1 VSEGGRVQ
9 RINIDAEAVM
19 VGVRLKI
26 ARGSAVLESLL
37 NHVSKALE
45 ESTIGNLRPNDDG
58 TWSAFFA
65 LHEPP
70 SPGWGLLLGDVAHN
84 LRSALDNLITVLV
97 VRNGH
102 QPRRSNGF
110 PVYIDES
117 QWLNKVASRYP
128 TDGPL
133 ANVSQQD
140 YDRIA
145 ALQPFVGRNTEEAG
159 LTPLGALTRISNADK
174 HGAIHA
180 SMTYQP
186 DVKQS
191 LVEVQP
197 PVPVEIIW
205 TPPPFTPIE
214 DGAEMT
220 RIRFLDEMP
229 PGVMVGINWPLAVM
243 FVDYKGRKIR
253 TGELL
258 DIPGEVIRVV
268 GTWDDQM
275 RKLAATID

>member
-1 VSEGGRVQ
+1 MD
-9 RINIDAEAVM
+9 IAADAVM
-19 VGVRLKI
+19 EGVRRKI

-37 NHVSKALE
+37 DHVGKALE

-58 TWSAFFA
+58 TFSAFFT

-97 VRNGH
+97 VRNER

-110 PVYIDES
+110 PVYLDES
-117 QWLNKVASRYP
+117 DWQNKVADRYP
-128 TDGPL
+128 AGGPL

-145 ALQPFVGRNTEEAG
+145 ALQPFIGRDRETAG
-159 LTPLGALTRISNADK
+159 TTPLGALHRISNADK

-180 SMTYQP
+180 SMTYQA
-186 DVKQS
+186 DVDQS
-191 LVEVQP
+191 LVDVKP
-197 PVPVEIIW
+197 PVPVEIVW
-205 TPPPFTPIE
+205 SPPPFTPIE

-220 RIRFLDEMP
+220 RIRFLAGMP
-229 PGVMVGINWPLAVM
+229 PGVMVGINWPIAVM
-243 FVDYKGRKIR
+243 FVDYKGRTIR

-268 GTWDDQM
+268 GAWDDQM
-275 RKLAATID
+275 REIAAGIPQ